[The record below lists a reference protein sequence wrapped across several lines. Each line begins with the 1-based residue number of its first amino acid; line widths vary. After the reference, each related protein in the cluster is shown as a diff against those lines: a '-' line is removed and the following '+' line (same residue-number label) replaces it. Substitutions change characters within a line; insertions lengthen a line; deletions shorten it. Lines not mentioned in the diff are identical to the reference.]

1 MRIVRLLNFQKKNL
15 MRKMRNP
22 ESLTIEEI
30 EDLKKIRK
38 EEVFNATSAIK
49 HTSVIQHFTL
59 TQKSSTRKGVKEN
72 QFCLFS
78 VAEEGGDQERTSQ
91 TKWTRQQMTSSIF
104 QIDRAAPTPL
114 KVLKTFCRTILSLIQ
129 ELKF

>member
-1 MRIVRLLNFQKKNL
+1 

-30 EDLKKIRK
+30 DDPKKIRK
-38 EEVFNATSAIK
+38 EEVSNATSAIK

-59 TQKSSTRKGVKEN
+59 TQKSSTQKEEKEN

-78 VAEEGGDQERTSQ
+78 VVEEGGDQGKTSQ
-91 TKWTRQQMTSSIF
+91 TK
-104 QIDRAAPTPL
+104 
-114 KVLKTFCRTILSLIQ
+114 
-129 ELKF
+129 